1 MTKFPF
7 LLMDFET
14 FSTVDIGKCGSYRY
28 MDDPSFEPLLL
39 SYAMNDDPVKLV
51 DFTHDEDWPEE
62 FLAALHDPAITK
74 IAWNCAFER
83 NVIYT
88 ALGKYTPPEQ
98 WLDVMHVAAQ
108 CGLPMSLD
116 AAGKAL
122 GLPEEQAKM
131 KEGKTLIRYFCCPCK
146 PTKTNGGRERN
157 FPEHA
162 PERWK
167 TFCDYCTRDTE
178 AERTIFHML
187 EQWLPNEDERRF
199 WALDQRINEKGVRI
213 DRQLAINAVAM
224 DERYKEELT
233 AKAVALTG
241 LENPKSVSQ
250 VKNWLAD
257 QEGKSFPS
265 LNKKVIADVV
275 SQLQS
280 EDAREFMALR
290 GELSKSSTA
299 KYQAMLRSMCS
310 DGHSKGCFQFYGANR
325 TGRFCLTGDHEVLT
339 PSGWAPLNM
348 WQGGPIAVWSP
359 TSRAI
364 SFQNSRAVSF
374 PYDGE
379 MISISQQRCDQLSTP
394 EHKMPILS
402 RAGVWEGREVQDV
415 FGKCFHIPFTG
426 VRGVSAP
433 GDHIALRVLIM
444 VQADGHFSVGGDLKL
459 GFKKLRKVERCKTLL
474 RRAEIPFMLREFQN
488 GVQQFTI
495 RRQDQPLWLRSFRDK
510 TFGWWLL
517 DEDGRTI
524 VDELEYWDSH
534 RCGPNSIQYCTTNR
548 QNAEVL
554 QAVCALN
561 GYSATLL
568 TKVRDGN
575 TPNWNDAYTLNIWLT
590 PGDSTIIRSNHQTK
604 VHFSGTVYCAVT
616 PTGYFLT
623 RRNGKYWITGNSGK
637 LVQFQNMSKNYS
649 PSLAGMR
656 ELVRGGHYSALNALY
671 DSVSGVLSE
680 LVRTAIIPEEG
691 QRIVVADFSA
701 IEARVTAWFAGE
713 EWRLQTFRDGGDIY
727 CASASQMFHVPVV
740 KHGINGELRQ
750 KGKVAEL
757 ALGYGGGVNALKAFG
772 ADKMG
777 MSDEE
782 MQETV
787 DLWRESSPK
796 IVELWR
802 ALEKA
807 AIRCVVRRAPAVST
821 IGNVRFDFESGI
833 LWMTLPSGRR
843 LAYYGAKY
851 EETKFHPDR
860 KSLTYMGVNQMTK
873 RWERVETWGGKL
885 TENCWAAGT
894 PVLTARGWTPIE
906 DVTAD
911 DLVWDGVEWVE
922 NDGSEC
928 QRSEKILCRLDGLLV
943 TEDHKILTTEGWKDA
958 KDCDGLE
965 RLPIQ
970 LPEGY
975 RTGGDPRL
983 TRTEKVARAM
993 RLRRDE
999 GNGHSRPSSTA
1010 ETRAGG
1016 VLRMQEGRADLT
1028 SPAKTRD
1035 DKAPRL
1041 RRVALNDSAVH
1052 RADASSVEELRGP
1065 RYHGLREMAARL
1077 RRLLERHGADVSARA
1092 GHRPEGKRK
1101 GLLPG
1106 ELPLGNAQSK
1116 LSKQTEHSNDNVP
1129 WADSDGEKSL
1139 GAIGHQIHHAPV
1151 PAEPRLSVRA
1161 TTRRAGHGTPVYD
1174 VMNCG
1179 PRHRYVVLGETG
1191 PIIAHNCVQATAR
1204 DVLREAMFSLTEK
1217 GWDIRA
1223 HVHDECIC
1231 TEPIGGKTVEQM
1243 CEAMC
1248 PDIPWAK
1255 GLPLNADGYDG
1266 PYYFK
1271 D

>member
-51 DFTHDEDWPEE
+51 DFTHDEEWPEE
-62 FLAALHDPAITK
+62 FLAALYDPAITK

-131 KEGKTLIRYFCCPCK
+131 KEGKALIRYFCCPCK

-157 FPEHA
+157 LPEHA

-167 TFCDYCTRDTE
+167 TFRDYCTRDTE

-199 WALDQRINEKGVRI
+199 WALDQRINERGVRI

-310 DGHSKGCFQFYGANR
+310 DEHSKGCFQFYGANR
-325 TGRFCLTGDHEVLT
+325 TGRF
-339 PSGWAPLNM
+339 
-348 WQGGPIAVWSP
+348 
-359 TSRAI
+359 
-364 SFQNSRAVSF
+364 
-374 PYDGE
+374 
-379 MISISQQRCDQLSTP
+379 
-394 EHKMPILS
+394 
-402 RAGVWEGREVQDV
+402 AGR
-415 FGKCFHIPFTG
+415 
-426 VRGVSAP
+426 
-433 GDHIALRVLIM
+433 
-444 VQADGHFSVGGDLKL
+444 
-459 GFKKLRKVERCKTLL
+459 
-474 RRAEIPFMLREFQN
+474 
-488 GVQQFTI
+488 
-495 RRQDQPLWLRSFRDK
+495 
-510 TFGWWLL
+510 
-517 DEDGRTI
+517 
-524 VDELEYWDSH
+524 
-534 RCGPNSIQYCTTNR
+534 
-548 QNAEVL
+548 
-554 QAVCALN
+554 
-561 GYSATLL
+561 
-568 TKVRDGN
+568 
-575 TPNWNDAYTLNIWLT
+575 
-590 PGDSTIIRSNHQTK
+590 
-604 VHFSGTVYCAVT
+604 
-616 PTGYFLT
+616 
-623 RRNGKYWITGNSGK
+623 

-656 ELVRGGHYSALNALY
+656 ELVRGGHYSALNVLY

-802 ALEKA
+802 QLEKA
-807 AIRCVVRRAPAVST
+807 AIRCVARRATTTST
-821 IGNVRFDFESGI
+821 LGNVRFDFESGI

-851 EETKFHPDR
+851 EETKFHPGR

-906 DVTAD
+906 EVTPD

-928 QRSEKILCRLDGLLV
+928 QHSEKILCRLDGLLV

-975 RTGGDPRL
+975 GTGGDPRL

-993 RLRRDE
+993 RLWRDE

-1035 DKAPRL
+1035 DKVPRL

-1101 GLLPG
+1101 GLLPR

-1116 LSKQTEHSNDNVP
+1116 LSKQTEHANYNVP
-1129 WADSDGEKSL
+1129 WADRDGEKSL

-1179 PRHRYVVLGETG
+1179 PRHRYVVLGESG
-1191 PIIAHNCVQATAR
+1191 PIVAHNCVQATAR

-1243 CEAMC
+1243 CKAMC
-1248 PDIPWAK
+1248 PDIPWAE

>member
-88 ALGKYTPPEQ
+88 ALGEYTPPEQ

-146 PTKTNGGRERN
+146 PTKTNGARERN

-167 TFCDYCTRDTE
+167 TFCDYCIRDTE

-199 WALDQRINEKGVRI
+199 WALDQRINERGVRI

-339 PSGWAPLNM
+339 PSGWAPLNV

-379 MISISQQRCDQLSTP
+379 MISISQQRCEQLSTP

-415 FGKCFHIPFTG
+415 FGKWFHIPFTG

-590 PGDSTIIRSNHQTK
+590 PGDSTIIRSSHQTK
-604 VHFSGTVYCAVT
+604 VPFSGTVYCAVT

-713 EWRLQTFRDGGDIY
+713 EWRLQTFRNGGDIY

-807 AIRCVVRRAPAVST
+807 AIRCVARRATTTST
-821 IGNVRFDFESGI
+821 LGNVRFDFESGI

-873 RWERVETWGGKL
+873 RWERVETWGGKI
-885 TENCWAAGT
+885 TEN
-894 PVLTARGWTPIE
+894 L
-906 DVTAD
+906 
-911 DLVWDGVEWVE
+911 
-922 NDGSEC
+922 
-928 QRSEKILCRLDGLLV
+928 
-943 TEDHKILTTEGWKDA
+943 
-958 KDCDGLE
+958 
-965 RLPIQ
+965 
-970 LPEGY
+970 
-975 RTGGDPRL
+975 
-983 TRTEKVARAM
+983 
-993 RLRRDE
+993 
-999 GNGHSRPSSTA
+999 
-1010 ETRAGG
+1010 
-1016 VLRMQEGRADLT
+1016 
-1028 SPAKTRD
+1028 
-1035 DKAPRL
+1035 
-1041 RRVALNDSAVH
+1041 
-1052 RADASSVEELRGP
+1052 
-1065 RYHGLREMAARL
+1065 
-1077 RRLLERHGADVSARA
+1077 
-1092 GHRPEGKRK
+1092 
-1101 GLLPG
+1101 
-1106 ELPLGNAQSK
+1106 
-1116 LSKQTEHSNDNVP
+1116 
-1129 WADSDGEKSL
+1129 
-1139 GAIGHQIHHAPV
+1139 
-1151 PAEPRLSVRA
+1151 
-1161 TTRRAGHGTPVYD
+1161 
-1174 VMNCG
+1174 
-1179 PRHRYVVLGETG
+1179 
-1191 PIIAHNCVQATAR
+1191 VQATAR

>member
-51 DFTHDEDWPEE
+51 DFTRDEEWPEE
-62 FLAALHDPAITK
+62 FLAALYDPAITK

-88 ALGKYTPPEQ
+88 ALHEYTPPEQ

-122 GLPEEQAKM
+122 GLSEDQAKM
-131 KEGKTLIRYFCCPCK
+131 KEGKALIRYFCCPCK

-157 FPEHA
+157 LPEHA
-162 PERWK
+162 PERWEI
-167 TFCDYCTRDTE
+167 FRDYCTRDTE

-213 DRQLAINAVAM
+213 DRQLALNAVAM

-233 AKAVALTG
+233 ERAVEITG
-241 LENPKSVSQ
+241 LSNPKSVSQ

-257 QEGKSFPS
+257 QEGKTFPS

-275 SQLQS
+275 SQLQTD
-280 EDAREFMALR
+280 DAREFMALR
-290 GELSKSSTA
+290 SELSKSSTA
-299 KYQAMLRSMCS
+299 KYQAMLRSMCR
-310 DGHSKGCFQFYGANR
+310 DEHSKGCFQFYGANR
-325 TGRFCLTGDHEVLT
+325 TGRF
-339 PSGWAPLNM
+339 
-348 WQGGPIAVWSP
+348 
-359 TSRAI
+359 
-364 SFQNSRAVSF
+364 
-374 PYDGE
+374 
-379 MISISQQRCDQLSTP
+379 
-394 EHKMPILS
+394 
-402 RAGVWEGREVQDV
+402 AGR
-415 FGKCFHIPFTG
+415 
-426 VRGVSAP
+426 
-433 GDHIALRVLIM
+433 
-444 VQADGHFSVGGDLKL
+444 
-459 GFKKLRKVERCKTLL
+459 
-474 RRAEIPFMLREFQN
+474 
-488 GVQQFTI
+488 
-495 RRQDQPLWLRSFRDK
+495 
-510 TFGWWLL
+510 
-517 DEDGRTI
+517 
-524 VDELEYWDSH
+524 
-534 RCGPNSIQYCTTNR
+534 
-548 QNAEVL
+548 
-554 QAVCALN
+554 
-561 GYSATLL
+561 
-568 TKVRDGN
+568 
-575 TPNWNDAYTLNIWLT
+575 
-590 PGDSTIIRSNHQTK
+590 
-604 VHFSGTVYCAVT
+604 
-616 PTGYFLT
+616 
-623 RRNGKYWITGNSGK
+623 

-649 PSLAGMR
+649 PTLAGMR
-656 ELVRGGHYSALNALY
+656 ELVRGGHYTALNMLY
-671 DSVSGVLSE
+671 DSVSSVLSE

-807 AIRCVVRRAPAVST
+807 AIRCVARRSPSMT
-821 IGNVRFDFESGI
+821 SSPSHVRFDFESGI

-885 TENCWAAGT
+885 TEN
-894 PVLTARGWTPIE
+894 L
-906 DVTAD
+906 
-911 DLVWDGVEWVE
+911 
-922 NDGSEC
+922 
-928 QRSEKILCRLDGLLV
+928 
-943 TEDHKILTTEGWKDA
+943 
-958 KDCDGLE
+958 
-965 RLPIQ
+965 
-970 LPEGY
+970 
-975 RTGGDPRL
+975 
-983 TRTEKVARAM
+983 
-993 RLRRDE
+993 
-999 GNGHSRPSSTA
+999 
-1010 ETRAGG
+1010 
-1016 VLRMQEGRADLT
+1016 
-1028 SPAKTRD
+1028 
-1035 DKAPRL
+1035 
-1041 RRVALNDSAVH
+1041 
-1052 RADASSVEELRGP
+1052 
-1065 RYHGLREMAARL
+1065 
-1077 RRLLERHGADVSARA
+1077 
-1092 GHRPEGKRK
+1092 
-1101 GLLPG
+1101 
-1106 ELPLGNAQSK
+1106 
-1116 LSKQTEHSNDNVP
+1116 
-1129 WADSDGEKSL
+1129 
-1139 GAIGHQIHHAPV
+1139 
-1151 PAEPRLSVRA
+1151 
-1161 TTRRAGHGTPVYD
+1161 
-1174 VMNCG
+1174 
-1179 PRHRYVVLGETG
+1179 
-1191 PIIAHNCVQATAR
+1191 VQATAR

-1243 CEAMC
+1243 CKAMC
-1248 PDIPWAK
+1248 PDIPWAE

>member
-39 SYAMNDDPVKLV
+39 SYAMNDDPVNLV

-88 ALGKYTPPEQ
+88 ALGEYTPPEQ

-167 TFCDYCTRDTE
+167 TFCDYCIRDTE

-199 WALDQRINEKGVRI
+199 WALDQRINERGVRI

-310 DGHSKGCFQFYGANR
+310 DEHSKGCFQFYGANR

-379 MISISQQRCDQLSTP
+379 MISISQQRCEQLSTP

-415 FGKCFHIPFTG
+415 FGKWFPIPFTG

-604 VHFSGTVYCAVT
+604 VPFSGTVYCAVT

-807 AIRCVVRRAPAVST
+807 AIRCVARRATTTST
-821 IGNVRFDFESGI
+821 LGNVRFDFESGI

-873 RWERVETWGGKL
+873 RWERVETWGGKI
-885 TENCWAAGT
+885 TEN
-894 PVLTARGWTPIE
+894 L
-906 DVTAD
+906 
-911 DLVWDGVEWVE
+911 
-922 NDGSEC
+922 
-928 QRSEKILCRLDGLLV
+928 
-943 TEDHKILTTEGWKDA
+943 
-958 KDCDGLE
+958 
-965 RLPIQ
+965 
-970 LPEGY
+970 
-975 RTGGDPRL
+975 
-983 TRTEKVARAM
+983 
-993 RLRRDE
+993 
-999 GNGHSRPSSTA
+999 
-1010 ETRAGG
+1010 
-1016 VLRMQEGRADLT
+1016 
-1028 SPAKTRD
+1028 
-1035 DKAPRL
+1035 
-1041 RRVALNDSAVH
+1041 
-1052 RADASSVEELRGP
+1052 
-1065 RYHGLREMAARL
+1065 
-1077 RRLLERHGADVSARA
+1077 
-1092 GHRPEGKRK
+1092 
-1101 GLLPG
+1101 
-1106 ELPLGNAQSK
+1106 
-1116 LSKQTEHSNDNVP
+1116 
-1129 WADSDGEKSL
+1129 
-1139 GAIGHQIHHAPV
+1139 
-1151 PAEPRLSVRA
+1151 
-1161 TTRRAGHGTPVYD
+1161 
-1174 VMNCG
+1174 
-1179 PRHRYVVLGETG
+1179 
-1191 PIIAHNCVQATAR
+1191 VQATAR

-1243 CEAMC
+1243 CKAMC
-1248 PDIPWAK
+1248 PDIPWAQ

>member
-88 ALGKYTPPEQ
+88 ALGEYTPPEQ

-167 TFCDYCTRDTE
+167 TFRDYCIRDTE

-379 MISISQQRCDQLSTP
+379 MISISQQRCEQLSTP

-415 FGKCFHIPFTG
+415 FGKWFPIPFTG

-604 VHFSGTVYCAVT
+604 VPFSGTVYCAVT

-713 EWRLQTFRDGGDIY
+713 EWRLQTFRNGGDIY

-807 AIRCVVRRAPAVST
+807 AIRCVARRATTTST
-821 IGNVRFDFESGI
+821 LGNVRFDFESGI

-894 PVLTARGWTPIE
+894 PVLTERGWTPIE
-906 DVTAD
+906 EVTPD

-922 NDGSEC
+922 NDGSES
-928 QRSEKILCRLDGLLV
+928 QHSEKILCRLDGLLV

-970 LPEGY
+970 LPEG
-975 RTGGDPRL
+975 
-983 TRTEKVARAM
+983 
-993 RLRRDE
+993 
-999 GNGHSRPSSTA
+999 A
-1010 ETRAGG
+1010 E
-1016 VLRMQEGRADLT
+1016 L
-1028 SPAKTRD
+1028 
-1035 DKAPRL
+1035 
-1041 RRVALNDSAVH
+1041 
-1052 RADASSVEELRGP
+1052 
-1065 RYHGLREMAARL
+1065 
-1077 RRLLERHGADVSARA
+1077 
-1092 GHRPEGKRK
+1092 
-1101 GLLPG
+1101 
-1106 ELPLGNAQSK
+1106 
-1116 LSKQTEHSNDNVP
+1116 
-1129 WADSDGEKSL
+1129 
-1139 GAIGHQIHHAPV
+1139 V

-1243 CEAMC
+1243 CKAMC

>member
-39 SYAMNDDPVKLV
+39 SYAMNDEPVKLV
-51 DFTHDEDWPEE
+51 DFTHDEEWPEE
-62 FLAALHDPAITK
+62 FLAALYDPAITK

-122 GLPEEQAKM
+122 GLSEEQAKM
-131 KEGKTLIRYFCCPCK
+131 KEGKALIRYFCCPCK

-162 PERWK
+162 PERWE

-199 WALDQRINEKGVRI
+199 WALDQRINERGVRI

-310 DGHSKGCFQFYGANR
+310 DEHSKGCFQFYGANR
-325 TGRFCLTGDHEVLT
+325 TGRF
-339 PSGWAPLNM
+339 
-348 WQGGPIAVWSP
+348 
-359 TSRAI
+359 
-364 SFQNSRAVSF
+364 
-374 PYDGE
+374 
-379 MISISQQRCDQLSTP
+379 
-394 EHKMPILS
+394 
-402 RAGVWEGREVQDV
+402 AGR
-415 FGKCFHIPFTG
+415 
-426 VRGVSAP
+426 
-433 GDHIALRVLIM
+433 
-444 VQADGHFSVGGDLKL
+444 
-459 GFKKLRKVERCKTLL
+459 
-474 RRAEIPFMLREFQN
+474 
-488 GVQQFTI
+488 
-495 RRQDQPLWLRSFRDK
+495 
-510 TFGWWLL
+510 
-517 DEDGRTI
+517 
-524 VDELEYWDSH
+524 
-534 RCGPNSIQYCTTNR
+534 
-548 QNAEVL
+548 
-554 QAVCALN
+554 
-561 GYSATLL
+561 
-568 TKVRDGN
+568 
-575 TPNWNDAYTLNIWLT
+575 
-590 PGDSTIIRSNHQTK
+590 
-604 VHFSGTVYCAVT
+604 
-616 PTGYFLT
+616 
-623 RRNGKYWITGNSGK
+623 

-649 PSLAGMR
+649 PSLASMR

-807 AIRCVVRRAPAVST
+807 AIRCVARRATTTST
-821 IGNVRFDFESGI
+821 LGNVRFDFESGI

-873 RWERVETWGGKL
+873 RWERVETWGGKI
-885 TENCWAAGT
+885 TEN
-894 PVLTARGWTPIE
+894 L
-906 DVTAD
+906 
-911 DLVWDGVEWVE
+911 
-922 NDGSEC
+922 
-928 QRSEKILCRLDGLLV
+928 
-943 TEDHKILTTEGWKDA
+943 
-958 KDCDGLE
+958 
-965 RLPIQ
+965 
-970 LPEGY
+970 
-975 RTGGDPRL
+975 
-983 TRTEKVARAM
+983 
-993 RLRRDE
+993 
-999 GNGHSRPSSTA
+999 
-1010 ETRAGG
+1010 
-1016 VLRMQEGRADLT
+1016 
-1028 SPAKTRD
+1028 
-1035 DKAPRL
+1035 
-1041 RRVALNDSAVH
+1041 
-1052 RADASSVEELRGP
+1052 
-1065 RYHGLREMAARL
+1065 
-1077 RRLLERHGADVSARA
+1077 
-1092 GHRPEGKRK
+1092 
-1101 GLLPG
+1101 
-1106 ELPLGNAQSK
+1106 
-1116 LSKQTEHSNDNVP
+1116 
-1129 WADSDGEKSL
+1129 
-1139 GAIGHQIHHAPV
+1139 
-1151 PAEPRLSVRA
+1151 
-1161 TTRRAGHGTPVYD
+1161 
-1174 VMNCG
+1174 
-1179 PRHRYVVLGETG
+1179 
-1191 PIIAHNCVQATAR
+1191 VQATAR

-1243 CEAMC
+1243 CKAMC
-1248 PDIPWAK
+1248 PDIPWAE

>member
-14 FSTVDIGKCGSYRY
+14 FSTVDIGKCGGYRY

-51 DFTHDEDWPEE
+51 DFTHDEEWPEE
-62 FLAALHDPAITK
+62 FLAALYDPAITK

-131 KEGKTLIRYFCCPCK
+131 KEGKALIRYFCCPCK

-157 FPEHA
+157 LPEHA

-167 TFCDYCTRDTE
+167 TFRDYCTRDTE

-199 WALDQRINEKGVRI
+199 WALDQRINERGVRI

-310 DGHSKGCFQFYGANR
+310 DEHSKGCFQFYGANR
-325 TGRFCLTGDHEVLT
+325 TGRF
-339 PSGWAPLNM
+339 
-348 WQGGPIAVWSP
+348 
-359 TSRAI
+359 
-364 SFQNSRAVSF
+364 
-374 PYDGE
+374 
-379 MISISQQRCDQLSTP
+379 
-394 EHKMPILS
+394 
-402 RAGVWEGREVQDV
+402 AGR
-415 FGKCFHIPFTG
+415 
-426 VRGVSAP
+426 
-433 GDHIALRVLIM
+433 
-444 VQADGHFSVGGDLKL
+444 
-459 GFKKLRKVERCKTLL
+459 
-474 RRAEIPFMLREFQN
+474 
-488 GVQQFTI
+488 
-495 RRQDQPLWLRSFRDK
+495 
-510 TFGWWLL
+510 
-517 DEDGRTI
+517 
-524 VDELEYWDSH
+524 
-534 RCGPNSIQYCTTNR
+534 
-548 QNAEVL
+548 
-554 QAVCALN
+554 
-561 GYSATLL
+561 
-568 TKVRDGN
+568 
-575 TPNWNDAYTLNIWLT
+575 
-590 PGDSTIIRSNHQTK
+590 
-604 VHFSGTVYCAVT
+604 
-616 PTGYFLT
+616 
-623 RRNGKYWITGNSGK
+623 

-802 ALEKA
+802 QLEKA
-807 AIRCVVRRAPAVST
+807 AIRCVARRATTTST
-821 IGNVRFDFESGI
+821 LGNVRFDFESGI

-873 RWERVETWGGKL
+873 RWERVETWGGKI
-885 TENCWAAGT
+885 TEN
-894 PVLTARGWTPIE
+894 L
-906 DVTAD
+906 
-911 DLVWDGVEWVE
+911 
-922 NDGSEC
+922 
-928 QRSEKILCRLDGLLV
+928 
-943 TEDHKILTTEGWKDA
+943 
-958 KDCDGLE
+958 
-965 RLPIQ
+965 
-970 LPEGY
+970 
-975 RTGGDPRL
+975 
-983 TRTEKVARAM
+983 
-993 RLRRDE
+993 
-999 GNGHSRPSSTA
+999 
-1010 ETRAGG
+1010 
-1016 VLRMQEGRADLT
+1016 
-1028 SPAKTRD
+1028 
-1035 DKAPRL
+1035 
-1041 RRVALNDSAVH
+1041 
-1052 RADASSVEELRGP
+1052 
-1065 RYHGLREMAARL
+1065 
-1077 RRLLERHGADVSARA
+1077 
-1092 GHRPEGKRK
+1092 
-1101 GLLPG
+1101 
-1106 ELPLGNAQSK
+1106 
-1116 LSKQTEHSNDNVP
+1116 
-1129 WADSDGEKSL
+1129 
-1139 GAIGHQIHHAPV
+1139 
-1151 PAEPRLSVRA
+1151 
-1161 TTRRAGHGTPVYD
+1161 
-1174 VMNCG
+1174 
-1179 PRHRYVVLGETG
+1179 
-1191 PIIAHNCVQATAR
+1191 VQATAR

-1243 CEAMC
+1243 CKAMC
-1248 PDIPWAK
+1248 PDIPWAE

>member
-88 ALGKYTPPEQ
+88 ALGEYTPPEQ

-167 TFCDYCTRDTE
+167 TFCDYCIRDTE

-199 WALDQRINEKGVRI
+199 WALDQRINERGVRI

-224 DERYKEELT
+224 DERYKEELA

-290 GELSKSSTA
+290 SELSKSSTA
-299 KYQAMLRSMCS
+299 KYQAMLRSMCR
-310 DGHSKGCFQFYGANR
+310 DEHSKGCFQFYGANR

-379 MISISQQRCDQLSTP
+379 MISISQQRCEQLSTP

-415 FGKCFHIPFTG
+415 FGKWFPIPFTG

-604 VHFSGTVYCAVT
+604 VPFSGTVYCAVT

-713 EWRLQTFRDGGDIY
+713 EWRLQTFRNGGDIY

-787 DLWRESSPK
+787 DLWREGSPK

-807 AIRCVVRRAPAVST
+807 AIRCVARRATTTST
-821 IGNVRFDFESGI
+821 LGNVRFDFESGI

-873 RWERVETWGGKL
+873 RWERVETWGGKI
-885 TENCWAAGT
+885 TEN
-894 PVLTARGWTPIE
+894 L
-906 DVTAD
+906 
-911 DLVWDGVEWVE
+911 
-922 NDGSEC
+922 
-928 QRSEKILCRLDGLLV
+928 
-943 TEDHKILTTEGWKDA
+943 
-958 KDCDGLE
+958 
-965 RLPIQ
+965 
-970 LPEGY
+970 
-975 RTGGDPRL
+975 
-983 TRTEKVARAM
+983 
-993 RLRRDE
+993 
-999 GNGHSRPSSTA
+999 
-1010 ETRAGG
+1010 
-1016 VLRMQEGRADLT
+1016 
-1028 SPAKTRD
+1028 
-1035 DKAPRL
+1035 
-1041 RRVALNDSAVH
+1041 
-1052 RADASSVEELRGP
+1052 
-1065 RYHGLREMAARL
+1065 
-1077 RRLLERHGADVSARA
+1077 
-1092 GHRPEGKRK
+1092 
-1101 GLLPG
+1101 
-1106 ELPLGNAQSK
+1106 
-1116 LSKQTEHSNDNVP
+1116 
-1129 WADSDGEKSL
+1129 
-1139 GAIGHQIHHAPV
+1139 
-1151 PAEPRLSVRA
+1151 
-1161 TTRRAGHGTPVYD
+1161 
-1174 VMNCG
+1174 
-1179 PRHRYVVLGETG
+1179 
-1191 PIIAHNCVQATAR
+1191 VQATAR

>member
-14 FSTVDIGKCGSYRY
+14 FSAVDIGKCGSYRY

-51 DFTHDEDWPEE
+51 DFTHDEEWPEE
-62 FLAALHDPAITK
+62 FLAALYDPAITK

-131 KEGKTLIRYFCCPCK
+131 KEGKALIRYFCCPCK
-146 PTKTNGGRERN
+146 PTRTNGGRERN

-167 TFCDYCTRDTE
+167 TFRDYCTRDTE

-199 WALDQRINEKGVRI
+199 WALDQRINERGVRI

-310 DGHSKGCFQFYGANR
+310 DEHSKGCFQFYGANR
-325 TGRFCLTGDHEVLT
+325 TGRF
-339 PSGWAPLNM
+339 
-348 WQGGPIAVWSP
+348 
-359 TSRAI
+359 
-364 SFQNSRAVSF
+364 
-374 PYDGE
+374 
-379 MISISQQRCDQLSTP
+379 
-394 EHKMPILS
+394 
-402 RAGVWEGREVQDV
+402 AGR
-415 FGKCFHIPFTG
+415 
-426 VRGVSAP
+426 
-433 GDHIALRVLIM
+433 
-444 VQADGHFSVGGDLKL
+444 
-459 GFKKLRKVERCKTLL
+459 
-474 RRAEIPFMLREFQN
+474 
-488 GVQQFTI
+488 
-495 RRQDQPLWLRSFRDK
+495 
-510 TFGWWLL
+510 
-517 DEDGRTI
+517 
-524 VDELEYWDSH
+524 
-534 RCGPNSIQYCTTNR
+534 
-548 QNAEVL
+548 
-554 QAVCALN
+554 
-561 GYSATLL
+561 
-568 TKVRDGN
+568 
-575 TPNWNDAYTLNIWLT
+575 
-590 PGDSTIIRSNHQTK
+590 
-604 VHFSGTVYCAVT
+604 
-616 PTGYFLT
+616 
-623 RRNGKYWITGNSGK
+623 

-649 PSLAGMR
+649 PSLASMR

-807 AIRCVVRRAPAVST
+807 AIRCVARRATTTST
-821 IGNVRFDFESGI
+821 LGNVRFDFESGI

-873 RWERVETWGGKL
+873 RWERVETWGGKI
-885 TENCWAAGT
+885 TEN
-894 PVLTARGWTPIE
+894 L
-906 DVTAD
+906 
-911 DLVWDGVEWVE
+911 
-922 NDGSEC
+922 
-928 QRSEKILCRLDGLLV
+928 
-943 TEDHKILTTEGWKDA
+943 
-958 KDCDGLE
+958 
-965 RLPIQ
+965 
-970 LPEGY
+970 
-975 RTGGDPRL
+975 
-983 TRTEKVARAM
+983 
-993 RLRRDE
+993 
-999 GNGHSRPSSTA
+999 
-1010 ETRAGG
+1010 
-1016 VLRMQEGRADLT
+1016 
-1028 SPAKTRD
+1028 
-1035 DKAPRL
+1035 
-1041 RRVALNDSAVH
+1041 
-1052 RADASSVEELRGP
+1052 
-1065 RYHGLREMAARL
+1065 
-1077 RRLLERHGADVSARA
+1077 
-1092 GHRPEGKRK
+1092 
-1101 GLLPG
+1101 
-1106 ELPLGNAQSK
+1106 
-1116 LSKQTEHSNDNVP
+1116 
-1129 WADSDGEKSL
+1129 
-1139 GAIGHQIHHAPV
+1139 
-1151 PAEPRLSVRA
+1151 
-1161 TTRRAGHGTPVYD
+1161 
-1174 VMNCG
+1174 
-1179 PRHRYVVLGETG
+1179 
-1191 PIIAHNCVQATAR
+1191 VQATAR

-1243 CEAMC
+1243 CKAMC
-1248 PDIPWAK
+1248 PDIPWAE

>member
-88 ALGKYTPPEQ
+88 ALGEYTPPEQ

-167 TFCDYCTRDTE
+167 TFCDYCIRDTE

-199 WALDQRINEKGVRI
+199 WALDQRINERGVRI

-379 MISISQQRCDQLSTP
+379 MISISQQRCEQLSTP

-415 FGKCFHIPFTG
+415 FGKWFPIPFTG

-604 VHFSGTVYCAVT
+604 VPFSGTVYCAVT

-807 AIRCVVRRAPAVST
+807 AIRCVVRRSPTVSSL
-821 IGNVRFDFESGI
+821 GNVRFDFESGI

-906 DVTAD
+906 EVTPD

-922 NDGSEC
+922 KEW
-928 QRSEKILCRLDGLLV
+928 L
-943 TEDHKILTTEGWKDA
+943 
-958 KDCDGLE
+958 
-965 RLPIQ
+965 
-970 LPEGY
+970 
-975 RTGGDPRL
+975 RTD
-983 TRTEKVARAM
+983 
-993 RLRRDE
+993 RR
-999 GNGHSRPSSTA
+999 R
-1010 ETRAGG
+1010 
-1016 VLRMQEGRADLT
+1016 Q
-1028 SPAKTRD
+1028 
-1035 DKAPRL
+1035 
-1041 RRVALNDSAVH
+1041 
-1052 RADASSVEELRGP
+1052 
-1065 RYHGLREMAARL
+1065 
-1077 RRLLERHGADVSARA
+1077 
-1092 GHRPEGKRK
+1092 
-1101 GLLPG
+1101 
-1106 ELPLGNAQSK
+1106 
-1116 LSKQTEHSNDNVP
+1116 
-1129 WADSDGEKSL
+1129 
-1139 GAIGHQIHHAPV
+1139 
-1151 PAEPRLSVRA
+1151 
-1161 TTRRAGHGTPVYD
+1161 
-1174 VMNCG
+1174 
-1179 PRHRYVVLGETG
+1179 
-1191 PIIAHNCVQATAR
+1191 
-1204 DVLREAMFSLTEK
+1204 
-1217 GWDIRA
+1217 
-1223 HVHDECIC
+1223 
-1231 TEPIGGKTVEQM
+1231 
-1243 CEAMC
+1243 
-1248 PDIPWAK
+1248 
-1255 GLPLNADGYDG
+1255 
-1266 PYYFK
+1266 
-1271 D
+1271 

>member
-88 ALGKYTPPEQ
+88 ALGEYTPPEQ

-131 KEGKTLIRYFCCPCK
+131 KEGKALIRYFCCPCK

-310 DGHSKGCFQFYGANR
+310 DEHSKGCFQFYGANR

-379 MISISQQRCDQLSTP
+379 MISISQQRCEQLSTP

-415 FGKCFHIPFTG
+415 FGKWFSIPFTG

-604 VHFSGTVYCAVT
+604 VPFSGTVYCAVT

-713 EWRLQTFRDGGDIY
+713 EWRLQTFRNGGDIY

-807 AIRCVVRRAPAVST
+807 AIRCVARRATTTST
-821 IGNVRFDFESGI
+821 LGNVRFDFESGI

-873 RWERVETWGGKL
+873 RWERVETWGGKI
-885 TENCWAAGT
+885 TEN
-894 PVLTARGWTPIE
+894 L
-906 DVTAD
+906 
-911 DLVWDGVEWVE
+911 
-922 NDGSEC
+922 
-928 QRSEKILCRLDGLLV
+928 
-943 TEDHKILTTEGWKDA
+943 
-958 KDCDGLE
+958 
-965 RLPIQ
+965 
-970 LPEGY
+970 
-975 RTGGDPRL
+975 
-983 TRTEKVARAM
+983 
-993 RLRRDE
+993 
-999 GNGHSRPSSTA
+999 
-1010 ETRAGG
+1010 
-1016 VLRMQEGRADLT
+1016 
-1028 SPAKTRD
+1028 
-1035 DKAPRL
+1035 
-1041 RRVALNDSAVH
+1041 
-1052 RADASSVEELRGP
+1052 
-1065 RYHGLREMAARL
+1065 
-1077 RRLLERHGADVSARA
+1077 
-1092 GHRPEGKRK
+1092 
-1101 GLLPG
+1101 
-1106 ELPLGNAQSK
+1106 
-1116 LSKQTEHSNDNVP
+1116 
-1129 WADSDGEKSL
+1129 
-1139 GAIGHQIHHAPV
+1139 
-1151 PAEPRLSVRA
+1151 
-1161 TTRRAGHGTPVYD
+1161 
-1174 VMNCG
+1174 
-1179 PRHRYVVLGETG
+1179 
-1191 PIIAHNCVQATAR
+1191 VQATAR

>member
-88 ALGKYTPPEQ
+88 ALGEYTPPEQ

-122 GLPEEQAKM
+122 GLSEDQAKM

-167 TFCDYCTRDTE
+167 TFCDYCIRDTE

-199 WALDQRINEKGVRI
+199 WALDQRINERGVRI

-325 TGRFCLTGDHEVLT
+325 TGRF
-339 PSGWAPLNM
+339 
-348 WQGGPIAVWSP
+348 
-359 TSRAI
+359 
-364 SFQNSRAVSF
+364 
-374 PYDGE
+374 
-379 MISISQQRCDQLSTP
+379 
-394 EHKMPILS
+394 
-402 RAGVWEGREVQDV
+402 AGR
-415 FGKCFHIPFTG
+415 
-426 VRGVSAP
+426 
-433 GDHIALRVLIM
+433 
-444 VQADGHFSVGGDLKL
+444 
-459 GFKKLRKVERCKTLL
+459 
-474 RRAEIPFMLREFQN
+474 
-488 GVQQFTI
+488 
-495 RRQDQPLWLRSFRDK
+495 
-510 TFGWWLL
+510 
-517 DEDGRTI
+517 
-524 VDELEYWDSH
+524 
-534 RCGPNSIQYCTTNR
+534 
-548 QNAEVL
+548 
-554 QAVCALN
+554 
-561 GYSATLL
+561 
-568 TKVRDGN
+568 
-575 TPNWNDAYTLNIWLT
+575 
-590 PGDSTIIRSNHQTK
+590 
-604 VHFSGTVYCAVT
+604 
-616 PTGYFLT
+616 
-623 RRNGKYWITGNSGK
+623 

-713 EWRLQTFRDGGDIY
+713 EWRLQTFRNGGDIY

-807 AIRCVVRRAPAVST
+807 AIRCVARRATTTST
-821 IGNVRFDFESGI
+821 LGNVRFDFESGI

-873 RWERVETWGGKL
+873 RWERVETWGGKI
-885 TENCWAAGT
+885 TEN
-894 PVLTARGWTPIE
+894 L
-906 DVTAD
+906 
-911 DLVWDGVEWVE
+911 
-922 NDGSEC
+922 
-928 QRSEKILCRLDGLLV
+928 
-943 TEDHKILTTEGWKDA
+943 
-958 KDCDGLE
+958 
-965 RLPIQ
+965 
-970 LPEGY
+970 
-975 RTGGDPRL
+975 
-983 TRTEKVARAM
+983 
-993 RLRRDE
+993 
-999 GNGHSRPSSTA
+999 
-1010 ETRAGG
+1010 
-1016 VLRMQEGRADLT
+1016 
-1028 SPAKTRD
+1028 
-1035 DKAPRL
+1035 
-1041 RRVALNDSAVH
+1041 
-1052 RADASSVEELRGP
+1052 
-1065 RYHGLREMAARL
+1065 
-1077 RRLLERHGADVSARA
+1077 
-1092 GHRPEGKRK
+1092 
-1101 GLLPG
+1101 
-1106 ELPLGNAQSK
+1106 
-1116 LSKQTEHSNDNVP
+1116 
-1129 WADSDGEKSL
+1129 
-1139 GAIGHQIHHAPV
+1139 
-1151 PAEPRLSVRA
+1151 
-1161 TTRRAGHGTPVYD
+1161 
-1174 VMNCG
+1174 
-1179 PRHRYVVLGETG
+1179 
-1191 PIIAHNCVQATAR
+1191 VQATAR

-1243 CEAMC
+1243 CKAMC
-1248 PDIPWAK
+1248 PDIPWAQ

>member
-51 DFTHDEDWPEE
+51 DFTHDEEWPEE
-62 FLAALHDPAITK
+62 FLAALYDPAITK

-98 WLDVMHVAAQ
+98 WLDVMHIAAQ
-108 CGLPMSLD
+108 CRLPMSLD

-131 KEGKTLIRYFCCPCK
+131 KEGKALIRYFCCPCK

-167 TFCDYCTRDTE
+167 TFRDYCTRDTE

-199 WALDQRINEKGVRI
+199 WALDQRINERGVRI

-310 DGHSKGCFQFYGANR
+310 DEHSKGCFQFYGANC
-325 TGRFCLTGDHEVLT
+325 TGRF
-339 PSGWAPLNM
+339 
-348 WQGGPIAVWSP
+348 
-359 TSRAI
+359 
-364 SFQNSRAVSF
+364 
-374 PYDGE
+374 
-379 MISISQQRCDQLSTP
+379 
-394 EHKMPILS
+394 
-402 RAGVWEGREVQDV
+402 AGR
-415 FGKCFHIPFTG
+415 
-426 VRGVSAP
+426 
-433 GDHIALRVLIM
+433 
-444 VQADGHFSVGGDLKL
+444 
-459 GFKKLRKVERCKTLL
+459 
-474 RRAEIPFMLREFQN
+474 
-488 GVQQFTI
+488 
-495 RRQDQPLWLRSFRDK
+495 
-510 TFGWWLL
+510 
-517 DEDGRTI
+517 
-524 VDELEYWDSH
+524 
-534 RCGPNSIQYCTTNR
+534 
-548 QNAEVL
+548 
-554 QAVCALN
+554 
-561 GYSATLL
+561 
-568 TKVRDGN
+568 
-575 TPNWNDAYTLNIWLT
+575 
-590 PGDSTIIRSNHQTK
+590 
-604 VHFSGTVYCAVT
+604 
-616 PTGYFLT
+616 
-623 RRNGKYWITGNSGK
+623 

-649 PSLAGMR
+649 PSLASMR

-807 AIRCVVRRAPAVST
+807 AIRCVARRATTTST
-821 IGNVRFDFESGI
+821 LGNVRFDFESGI

-873 RWERVETWGGKL
+873 RWERVETWGGKI
-885 TENCWAAGT
+885 TEN
-894 PVLTARGWTPIE
+894 L
-906 DVTAD
+906 
-911 DLVWDGVEWVE
+911 
-922 NDGSEC
+922 
-928 QRSEKILCRLDGLLV
+928 
-943 TEDHKILTTEGWKDA
+943 
-958 KDCDGLE
+958 
-965 RLPIQ
+965 
-970 LPEGY
+970 
-975 RTGGDPRL
+975 
-983 TRTEKVARAM
+983 
-993 RLRRDE
+993 
-999 GNGHSRPSSTA
+999 
-1010 ETRAGG
+1010 
-1016 VLRMQEGRADLT
+1016 
-1028 SPAKTRD
+1028 
-1035 DKAPRL
+1035 
-1041 RRVALNDSAVH
+1041 
-1052 RADASSVEELRGP
+1052 
-1065 RYHGLREMAARL
+1065 
-1077 RRLLERHGADVSARA
+1077 
-1092 GHRPEGKRK
+1092 
-1101 GLLPG
+1101 
-1106 ELPLGNAQSK
+1106 
-1116 LSKQTEHSNDNVP
+1116 
-1129 WADSDGEKSL
+1129 
-1139 GAIGHQIHHAPV
+1139 
-1151 PAEPRLSVRA
+1151 
-1161 TTRRAGHGTPVYD
+1161 
-1174 VMNCG
+1174 
-1179 PRHRYVVLGETG
+1179 
-1191 PIIAHNCVQATAR
+1191 VQATAR

-1243 CEAMC
+1243 CKAMC
-1248 PDIPWAK
+1248 PDIPWAE

>member
-88 ALGKYTPPEQ
+88 ALGEYTPPEQ

-131 KEGKTLIRYFCCPCK
+131 KEGKALIRYFCCPCK

-167 TFCDYCTRDTE
+167 TFCDYCIRDTE

-199 WALDQRINEKGVRI
+199 WALDQRINERGVRI

-379 MISISQQRCDQLSTP
+379 MISISQQRCEQLSTP

-415 FGKCFHIPFTG
+415 FGKWFPIPFTG

-604 VHFSGTVYCAVT
+604 VPFSGTVYCAVT

-807 AIRCVVRRAPAVST
+807 AIRCVARRATTTST
-821 IGNVRFDFESGI
+821 LGNVRFDFESGI

-873 RWERVETWGGKL
+873 RWERVETWGGKI
-885 TENCWAAGT
+885 TEN
-894 PVLTARGWTPIE
+894 L
-906 DVTAD
+906 
-911 DLVWDGVEWVE
+911 
-922 NDGSEC
+922 
-928 QRSEKILCRLDGLLV
+928 
-943 TEDHKILTTEGWKDA
+943 
-958 KDCDGLE
+958 
-965 RLPIQ
+965 
-970 LPEGY
+970 
-975 RTGGDPRL
+975 
-983 TRTEKVARAM
+983 
-993 RLRRDE
+993 
-999 GNGHSRPSSTA
+999 
-1010 ETRAGG
+1010 
-1016 VLRMQEGRADLT
+1016 
-1028 SPAKTRD
+1028 
-1035 DKAPRL
+1035 
-1041 RRVALNDSAVH
+1041 
-1052 RADASSVEELRGP
+1052 
-1065 RYHGLREMAARL
+1065 
-1077 RRLLERHGADVSARA
+1077 
-1092 GHRPEGKRK
+1092 
-1101 GLLPG
+1101 
-1106 ELPLGNAQSK
+1106 
-1116 LSKQTEHSNDNVP
+1116 
-1129 WADSDGEKSL
+1129 
-1139 GAIGHQIHHAPV
+1139 
-1151 PAEPRLSVRA
+1151 
-1161 TTRRAGHGTPVYD
+1161 
-1174 VMNCG
+1174 
-1179 PRHRYVVLGETG
+1179 
-1191 PIIAHNCVQATAR
+1191 VQATAR

-1243 CEAMC
+1243 CKAMC
-1248 PDIPWAK
+1248 PDIPWAQ

>member
-88 ALGKYTPPEQ
+88 ALGEYTPPEQ

-131 KEGKTLIRYFCCPCK
+131 KEGKALIRYFCCPCK

-167 TFCDYCTRDTE
+167 TFCDYCIRDTE

-199 WALDQRINEKGVRI
+199 WALDQRINERGVRI

-379 MISISQQRCDQLSTP
+379 MISISQQRCEQLSTP

-415 FGKCFHIPFTG
+415 FGKWFPIPFTG

-433 GDHIALRVLIM
+433 GDHTALRVLIM

-604 VHFSGTVYCAVT
+604 VPFSGTVYCAVT

-713 EWRLQTFRDGGDIY
+713 EWRLQTFRNGGDIY

-807 AIRCVVRRAPAVST
+807 AIRCVARRATTTST
-821 IGNVRFDFESGI
+821 LGNVRFDFESGI

-873 RWERVETWGGKL
+873 RWERVETWGGKI
-885 TENCWAAGT
+885 TEN
-894 PVLTARGWTPIE
+894 L
-906 DVTAD
+906 
-911 DLVWDGVEWVE
+911 
-922 NDGSEC
+922 
-928 QRSEKILCRLDGLLV
+928 
-943 TEDHKILTTEGWKDA
+943 
-958 KDCDGLE
+958 
-965 RLPIQ
+965 
-970 LPEGY
+970 
-975 RTGGDPRL
+975 
-983 TRTEKVARAM
+983 
-993 RLRRDE
+993 
-999 GNGHSRPSSTA
+999 
-1010 ETRAGG
+1010 
-1016 VLRMQEGRADLT
+1016 
-1028 SPAKTRD
+1028 
-1035 DKAPRL
+1035 
-1041 RRVALNDSAVH
+1041 
-1052 RADASSVEELRGP
+1052 
-1065 RYHGLREMAARL
+1065 
-1077 RRLLERHGADVSARA
+1077 
-1092 GHRPEGKRK
+1092 
-1101 GLLPG
+1101 
-1106 ELPLGNAQSK
+1106 
-1116 LSKQTEHSNDNVP
+1116 
-1129 WADSDGEKSL
+1129 
-1139 GAIGHQIHHAPV
+1139 
-1151 PAEPRLSVRA
+1151 
-1161 TTRRAGHGTPVYD
+1161 
-1174 VMNCG
+1174 
-1179 PRHRYVVLGETG
+1179 
-1191 PIIAHNCVQATAR
+1191 VQATAR